1 MTETLLISLAAAPG
15 NRAVRFTAFL
25 FGGVVYLTFPFT
37 IMYAIGF
44 VSGFP
49 VSNAID
55 TGTKSGIS
63 EALVVNFPLMS

>member
-1 MTETLLISLAAAPG
+1 MTETLLISLATAPG

-55 TGTKSGIS
+55 TGTKSGTL
-63 EALVVNFPLMS
+63 EAIAVNFPLMS

>member
-1 MTETLLISLAAAPG
+1 MTETLLISLATAPG

-49 VSNAID
+49 VSKAID
-55 TGTKSGIS
+55 TGTKSGTLK
-63 EALVVNFPLMS
+63 ALASIFR

>member
-44 VSGFP
+44 VSSFP
-49 VSNAID
+49 VSKAID
-55 TGTKSGIS
+55 TGTKSGTLK
-63 EALVVNFPLMS
+63 ALASIFR

>member
-1 MTETLLISLAAAPG
+1 MAETHAVSPALPG
-15 NRAVRFTAFL
+15 NRLLKFIAFL
-25 FGGVVYLTFPFT
+25 YGAVAYLTFLVT
-37 IMYAIGF
+37 ILYAIGF

-63 EALVVNFPLMS
+63 EAIAVNFPLMS